1 MRAGQLRHL
10 VTVQSRSTT
19 PDTYGEPAQTWSSLY
34 ADQPASIEPLSGREL
49 LNAQAIQ
56 SDVTHRLRMRYV
68 SGVETKHRI
77 LFGSR
82 VFDIR
87 AVRNVDERGIELE
100 ILCTEGASAG

>member
-10 VTVQSRSTT
+10 VTIEQRSST
-19 PDTYGEPAQTWSSLY
+19 PDTYGEPAQTWTTLH
-34 ADQPASIEPLSGREL
+34 ANQPASIEPLSGREL
-49 LNAQAIQ
+49 ITAQAVQ

-68 SGVETKHRI
+68 AGVQTKHRI

-87 AVRNVDERGIELE
+87 AVRDVNERNIELE
-100 ILCTEGASAG
+100 MLCTEGASAG